1 MAKQKGNF
9 HFLFSSPSF
18 MTRMLKNGIRVLLFS
33 LNFMSCF
40 MFISHF
46 YCFLIVFLPTFK
58 DADEIYGSNKSRPI
72 AQCCTLCRRG
82 IFTLHLTIFF
92 RLFFHP
98 IFASPT
104 IFPWIVF
111 VNNSRNVD
119 CKATSTWESQNK
131 KQQYAKV

>member
-1 MAKQKGNF
+1 
-9 HFLFSSPSF
+9 

-104 IFPWIVF
+104 IFPKNLDLWIWIVF
-111 VNNSRNVD
+111 VNNFRNVARSNKYVGESKQ
-119 CKATSTWESQNK
+119 KATICKNLMLFFP
-131 KQQYAKV
+131 